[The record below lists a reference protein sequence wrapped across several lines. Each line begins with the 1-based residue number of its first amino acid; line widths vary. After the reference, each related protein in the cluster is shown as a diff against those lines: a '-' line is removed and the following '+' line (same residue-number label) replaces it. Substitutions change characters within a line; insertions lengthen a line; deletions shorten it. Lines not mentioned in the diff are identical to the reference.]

1 MVAVVERGGFLWF
14 CNFFVGFVAFVF
26 FFVSRKPAPWWS
38 IAGSLMVVPGV
49 FDDFV
54 AYGQGRWLYGEVFV
68 FLNRF
73 GLLSFCLR
81 AFLFWFHSTSLF
93 GCLHL

>member
-26 FFVSRKPAPWWS
+26 FLLILCFLLHMAKVDGYMVRFSR
-38 IAGSLMVVPGV
+38 
-49 FDDFV
+49 F
-54 AYGQGRWLYGEVFV
+54 LY
-68 FLNRF
+68 RF

-81 AFLFWFHSTSLF
+81 AFLF
-93 GCLHL
+93 

>member
-26 FFVSRKPAPWWS
+26 FLLIF
-38 IAGSLMVVPGV
+38 M
-49 FDDFV
+49 FFV
-54 AYGQGRWLYGEVFV
+54 AYGQGRWLYGEVFA
-68 FLNRF
+68 FLYRF

-81 AFLFWFHSTSLF
+81 AFLF
-93 GCLHL
+93 